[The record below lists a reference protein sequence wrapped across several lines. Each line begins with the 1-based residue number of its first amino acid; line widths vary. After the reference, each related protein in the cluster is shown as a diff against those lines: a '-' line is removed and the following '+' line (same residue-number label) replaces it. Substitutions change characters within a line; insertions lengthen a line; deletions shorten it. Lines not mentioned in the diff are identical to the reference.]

1 MADDLTLVRDG
12 HVAVLEV
19 HRPPANYFDRRLIG
33 LLADAADELDAD
45 KDCRAIVL
53 CSEGKHF
60 CAGADFGAVEMGGDR
75 VVTSEALYRHAL
87 RLFRIKVPVIAAV
100 QGSAVGGGLGLA
112 CAADFRV
119 ASPSTRFHAN
129 FSLLGFHQG
138 FGLSVTLPAIV
149 GQQHGMDMLFSGRKV
164 LGERA
169 LDIGLA
175 DRLVPDGHQRDEA
188 LHWAHEIANA
198 APLAVRSMKQTLRGD
213 LADRVST
220 ALDRELSEQ
229 AWLWST
235 KDSTAGIAANLN
247 RQKAVFRAE

>member
-1 MADDLTLVRDG
+1 MADDLTLTRDG
-12 HVAVLEV
+12 LVAVLEIR
-19 HRPPANYFDRRLIG
+19 RPPANYFDRTLIG
-33 LLADAADELDAD
+33 LLAEAADELDED

-60 CAGADFGAVEMGGDR
+60 CAGANFGGDEMGGDR
-75 VVTSEALYRHAL
+75 IATSEALYRHAV

-119 ASPSTRFHAN
+119 ASPSSRFHAN

-138 FGLSVTLPAIV
+138 FGLSVTLPEIV
-149 GQQHGMDMLFSGRKV
+149 GQQRAMDMLFASRRIS
-164 LGERA
+164 GERA
-169 LDIGLA
+169 AEIGLV
-175 DRLVPDGHQRDEA
+175 DRLVPDDAQRDEA
-188 LHWAHEIANA
+188 MRWAQEIADA
-198 APLAVRSMKQTLRGD
+198 APLAVRSIKQTLRGD
-213 LADRVST
+213 LADRVSA

-235 KDSTAGIAANLN
+235 KDSAAGIAANLE
-247 RQKAVFRAE
+247 RRKAVFSAH